1 MGVLVPQEQAGQEP
15 EDLSRNLTCRNVLC
29 RGVACTCVGCN
40 RRRSGFQDEE
50 STLQLLKGHL
60 VLEQTVET
68 YAETVGM
75 LSQQRQ
81 RLLELGH
88 PER

>member
-1 MGVLVPQEQAGQEP
+1 LRLVVVVVV
-15 EDLSRNLTCRNVLC
+15 TV
-29 RGVACTCVGCN
+29 V
-40 RRRSGFQDEE
+40 QDEE
-50 STLQLLKGHL
+50 STLQLLKSHL
-60 VLEQTVET
+60 VLEQTVEM